1 MQIWPMLLL
10 LLLLLLWLV
19 GWLVNIR
26 FVICLEEAMIDKGTL
41 CYISIL
47 LNRGYN
53 FHKFL
58 RPPWVSK
65 LETECRVTIGLQKA
79 DWRLVVFI

>member
-10 LLLLLLWLV
+10 LLLLLMLLLWLV
-19 GWLVNIR
+19 GKYSFCYL
-26 FVICLEEAMIDKGTL
+26 FVRGNDKGTL